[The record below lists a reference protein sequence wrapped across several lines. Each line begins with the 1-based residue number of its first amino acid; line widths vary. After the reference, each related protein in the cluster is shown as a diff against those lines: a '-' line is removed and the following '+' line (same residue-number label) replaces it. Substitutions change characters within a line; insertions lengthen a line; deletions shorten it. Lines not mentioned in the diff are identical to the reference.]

1 MHSAA
6 STKSTLSFGTSPC
19 QKVGKKINGLKL
31 KRRRKVVKII
41 LKNTISITLL
51 RRKEGE
57 KSRKCQKPSLANDF
71 FVYLGTER

>member
-1 MHSAA
+1 MP
-6 STKSTLSFGTSPC
+6 KSR
-19 QKVGKKINGLKL
+19 QKINGLKS
-31 KRRRKVVKII
+31 KRRGKVVKII

-71 FVYLGTER
+71 FVYVGTER

>member
-1 MHSAA
+1 MP
-6 STKSTLSFGTSPC
+6 KSRE
-19 QKVGKKINGLKL
+19 KINGLKL

-57 KSRKCQKPSLANDF
+57 KREKRVESVKSLHWRTTF
-71 FVYLGTER
+71 LFM

>member
-1 MHSAA
+1 MTRMHSAA
-6 STKSTLSFGTSPC
+6 STKSTLSFGTSPW

-41 LKNTISITLL
+41 LKDTISI
-51 RRKEGE
+51 E

>member
-1 MHSAA
+1 MP
-6 STKSTLSFGTSPC
+6 KSGE
-19 QKVGKKINGLKL
+19 KIIGLKL

-41 LKNTISITLL
+41 FKITISITLL

-71 FVYLGTER
+71 FVYVGTER